1 MEWNPKIAS
10 ILEAVVLE
18 SRTSDEASM
27 GRKTYIG
34 SWRRRSVT
42 IRKIKKML
50 PMTAKMY
57 IEQIGMEIQV

>member
-1 MEWNPKIAS
+1 MEPEEAS
-10 ILEAVVLE
+10 ILEAVVVE
-18 SRTSDEASM
+18 SRTSDKASM
-27 GRKTYIG
+27 ERKTYIA

-50 PMTAKMY
+50 PMTAKIY